1 MLAQTSSKTPV
12 SLAEESSPM
21 EAYQLTEFAG
31 PSALTPTSLASPE
44 PGPGQVAVRIRAAS
58 LNYRDLMLARGIYNP
73 KLKLPIIPVSDGA
86 GEVIANG
93 PGSTR
98 FKPGDRVV
106 ANFMPGWVDGELDE
120 AKARTALGAES
131 AGMLAQEVVIA
142 ESGLLPIPESLSFE
156 QAATL
161 PCAGVTAWNA
171 VVEQGRVR
179 PGDVVLV
186 QGTGGVSL
194 FALQFAH
201 AAGATVIATSG
212 SDEKLARARALGATH
227 GINYKTTPDWDRA
240 ARELTG
246 GRGVDLVVE
255 VGGAGTL
262 PRSMKAVRMN
272 GVVVLIGV
280 LSGLGEVNPL
290 PILMKGVGVQGIFVG
305 SRVMFE
311 AMLRAITANAIEPVI
326 DRVFPF
332 AEAQAAYEHLASQT
346 HFGKIVIQV

>member
-1 MLAQTSSKTPV
+1 MR
-12 SLAEESSPM
+12 
-21 EAYQLTEFAG
+21 AYQLTEFGG
-31 PSALTPTSLASPE
+31 PAAIKPVSLPSPA
-44 PGPGQVAVRIRAAS
+44 PGVGQVAIRVRAVA
-58 LNYRDLMLARGIYNP
+58 LNYRDLMLAQGVYNP
-73 KLKLPIIPVSDGA
+73 KLKLPITPVSDGA

-93 PGSTR
+93 PGANR
-98 FKPGDRVV
+98 FQAGDRVV
-106 ANFMPGWVDGELDE
+106 ANFMPGWVEGRLDE

-131 AGMLAQEVVIA
+131 AGMLAEEVVVA
-142 ESGLLPIPESLSFE
+142 ESGLLPIPGSLSFE

-171 VVEQGRVR
+171 VVECGRVR

-201 AAGATVIATSG
+201 AAGATVIATSS
-212 SDEKLARARALGATH
+212 SDDKLARAKALGATH
-227 GINYKTTPDWDRA
+227 GVNYKTTPEWDRA
-240 ARELTG
+240 VRDLTG

-262 PRSMKAVRMN
+262 ARSVKAVRMN
-272 GVVVLIGV
+272 GVIVLIGV
-280 LSGLGEVNPL
+280 LAGMGEVNPL

-305 SRVMFE
+305 SRAMFE
-311 AMLRAITANAIEPVI
+311 AMNQAMTANRIEPVI

-332 AEAQAAYEHLASQT
+332 DEAPAAYAHLASQK